1 MPDEQPL
8 LPRIL
13 RGRPPLSGN
22 PEERKRRYQS
32 DRRKRLN
39 VKTVSFEVT
48 ADLHERVRQ
57 AARSKGQ
64 TAKAWVTAV
73 IRAALPPRKKSEGQA

>member
-13 RGRPPLSGN
+13 RGRPPLSGD
-22 PEERKRRYQS
+22 PDERKRRYQS
-32 DRRKRLN
+32 DRRKRLK

-48 ADLHERVRQ
+48 ADLHERVRR
-57 AARSKGQ
+57 AAGSTGQ
-64 TAKAWVTAV
+64 TAKTWVTAV
-73 IRAALPPRKKSEGQA
+73 IRAALRSKKSGDKA